1 MYIPDKLIDF
11 ITSNTPEKYA
21 VSLGCVAEIQ
31 NPKGY
36 SIIAHAVSEGAF
48 RPEDFVWVWRNE
60 GKRRRTWLAVA
71 SRLAKELLIL
81 RRDVEAAVPR
91 GWKILRGKLKGLRK
105 DGSFIYE
112 PFEQPKTRKEV
123 RIVKRRKVTIYFD
136 GSRSKDGAAA
146 CGLVFV
152 GERGTKKE
160 FTRRLPEGY
169 THNMAEW
176 VALWWALKKLTQKR
190 ISGWD
195 IEIKGDSQLVVKQVN
210 GEWKL
215 KKEKWQRVW
224 NESQEMIRKLKSWGN
239 TVKIIWIPR
248 EENLADKVS
257 R

>member
-1 MYIPDKLIDF
+1 M
-11 ITSNTPEKYA
+11 
-21 VSLGCVAEIQ
+21 
-31 NPKGY
+31 
-36 SIIAHAVSEGAF
+36 
-48 RPEDFVWVWRNE
+48 
-60 GKRRRTWLAVA
+60 
-71 SRLAKELLIL
+71 
-81 RRDVEAAVPR
+81 
-91 GWKILRGKLKGLRK
+91 
-105 DGSFIYE
+105 
-112 PFEQPKTRKEV
+112 
-123 RIVKRRKVTIYFD
+123 KRRKVTIYFD

-152 GERGTKKE
+152 GEKGTKKE
-160 FTRRLPEGY
+160 FTKRLPEGY

-176 VALWWALKKLTQKR
+176 VGLWWALKKLTQKR

>member
-1 MYIPDKLIDF
+1 MCMYIPSKLIDF

-21 VSLGCVAEIQ
+21 VSYGCIAEIQ
-31 NPKGY
+31 NPRGY
-36 SIIAHAVSEGAF
+36 SIIAHAVSKGAF
-48 RPEDFVWVWRNE
+48 KPRDFVWVWRNE
-60 GKRRRTWLAVA
+60 GGKKRTWLAVA
-71 SRLAKELLIL
+71 SRLAKEILIL
-81 RRDVEAAVPR
+81 RRDVEAPLPR

-112 PFEQPKTRKEV
+112 PFEQPRKEV
-123 RIVKRRKVTIYFD
+123 RIMKRRKVTIYFD

-160 FTRRLPEGY
+160 FTRKLPDDY
-169 THNMAEW
+169 THNEAEW
-176 VALWWALKKLTQKR
+176 TALWWALKKLTQKR

-195 IEIKGDSQLVVKQVN
+195 IVIKGDSQLVVKQIN

-224 NESQEMIRKLKSWGN
+224 NESQEMIQKLKSWGN